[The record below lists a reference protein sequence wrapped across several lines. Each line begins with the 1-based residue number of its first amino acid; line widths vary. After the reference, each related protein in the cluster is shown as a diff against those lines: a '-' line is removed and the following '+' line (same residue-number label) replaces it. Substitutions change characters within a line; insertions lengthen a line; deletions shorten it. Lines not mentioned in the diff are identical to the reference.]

1 MPALE
6 SFSRLCTV
14 AELADVNVRQT
25 ERHVLMDEP
34 NDQTYAC
41 DGGAVIL
48 HTERQRQR
56 QRQRQ
61 RLAHSLA
68 LACNHS
74 YTHTHTCAHLYSRSH
89 AACDLGMAGSTF
101 ICSTTFAW
109 TFSHARRIFTCGATM
124 CSGSWQTTARASG
137 CVATTCHPPLLMSL
151 PTCVHAGEVVS
162 WRLMVKRGGG
172 KRRQCLVCSE
182 RFSEHQHRRAV
193 RLCHPPFA

>member
-74 YTHTHTCAHLYSRSH
+74 YTHTHIHAHTCTLAHTRLVILEWQGQLLSVLPHLLGLSH
-89 AACDLGMAGSTF
+89 THGVFSPVERRCAAGAGRQRLEHPGVLLPRAIHPSSCLCQPVCMLARWCLGD
-101 ICSTTFAW
+101 
-109 TFSHARRIFTCGATM
+109 
-124 CSGSWQTTARASG
+124 
-137 CVATTCHPPLLMSL
+137 
-151 PTCVHAGEVVS
+151 
-162 WRLMVKRGGG
+162 
-172 KRRQCLVCSE
+172 
-182 RFSEHQHRRAV
+182 
-193 RLCHPPFA
+193 